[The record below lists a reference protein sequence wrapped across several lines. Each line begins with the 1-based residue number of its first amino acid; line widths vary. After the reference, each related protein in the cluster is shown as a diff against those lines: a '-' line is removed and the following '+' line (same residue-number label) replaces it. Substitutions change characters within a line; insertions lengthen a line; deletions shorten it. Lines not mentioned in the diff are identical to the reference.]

1 MTFRKS
7 ILIMLIPLVVVGFSA
22 CVTEEATVTEKANW
36 TPPARPETVDHDID
50 SRIIIER
57 ALAFME
63 GHQELAF
70 EALVTYGA
78 IQEDGQKIH
87 FDILQRVAVRRPE
100 QLYWMTVFD
109 DASTHMAWCNR
120 GEFTLLKQPANIWG
134 RIIVPP
140 SISDAVSRISNE
152 YDIDVPF
159 VDLLAGNSAE
169 LWLGDDVLSVDYVDP
184 AWIDGLWT
192 DHIAIRKP
200 GVDIELWFRQ
210 GDEPFPVKVEL
221 VYTTEPQMPGYS
233 ARFNKWSTK
242 VPDGAIPKFEAP
254 TGSEQVEVVPD
265 IGN

>member
-7 ILIMLIPLVVVGFSA
+7 ILIMLIPLVVVVFSA

-109 DASTHMAWCNR
+109 DASTHMA
-120 GEFTLLKQPANIWG
+120 
-134 RIIVPP
+134 
-140 SISDAVSRISNE
+140 
-152 YDIDVPF
+152 
-159 VDLLAGNSAE
+159 
-169 LWLGDDVLSVDYVDP
+169 
-184 AWIDGLWT
+184 
-192 DHIAIRKP
+192 
-200 GVDIELWFRQ
+200 
-210 GDEPFPVKVEL
+210 
-221 VYTTEPQMPGYS
+221 
-233 ARFNKWSTK
+233 
-242 VPDGAIPKFEAP
+242 
-254 TGSEQVEVVPD
+254 
-265 IGN
+265 